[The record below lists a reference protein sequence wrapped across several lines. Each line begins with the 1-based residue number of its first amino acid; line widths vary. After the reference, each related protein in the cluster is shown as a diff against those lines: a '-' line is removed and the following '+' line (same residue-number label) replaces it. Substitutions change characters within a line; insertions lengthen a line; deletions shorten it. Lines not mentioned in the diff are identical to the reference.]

1 MQMVE
6 LGSKIEAISWMFG
19 VPITLLQNHLYGITQ
34 SKIKKQGQNVA
45 KKGKGICAIC
55 ETMKVIKHSITH
67 TIKTKSCQDYTCER
81 QTPSKNGIPR
91 GGWFKWFKEHNPNL
105 LVKVAHGLEVGHMKG
120 LCPTNVESFYTNL
133 TQEYNLHNYMPKCIW
148 NCNESNAPIGWN
160 CEALVLAKTN
170 SRFVHSTTLDERK

>member
-1 MQMVE
+1 
-6 LGSKIEAISWMFG
+6 MFG

-133 TQEYNLHNYMPKCIW
+133 TQE
-148 NCNESNAPIGWN
+148 
-160 CEALVLAKTN
+160 
-170 SRFVHSTTLDERK
+170 